1 MVSVCVCV
9 WSAWQSVE
17 GVKAFNTSFKL
28 IEQNAKI
35 DESSSQWTRYF
46 GFRLGDYQH
55 KVNKNARVADHISM
69 ALADEVQ
76 GGWII
81 QL

>member
-1 MVSVCVCV
+1 MCGRLAVSRR
-9 WSAWQSVE
+9 
-17 GVKAFNTSFKL
+17 GKSFQHDFQL

-35 DESSSQWTRYF
+35 EESSSQWTRYF
-46 GFRLGDYQH
+46 GFHLGDYQH

-81 QL
+81 QS